1 MLEDLHALILT
12 SWCVFRM
19 VTML

>member
-1 MLEDLHALILT
+1 MLDDLHALILT